1 MMIIFFD
8 AGIFDVLTCIDKD
21 LSVPITWLK
30 SDAKLI
36 KNLQVAELHSFD
48 TCKFLNISCLKV
60 NRGSRFLKFD
70 LTWEN
75 TLLTR
80 L

>member
-8 AGIFDVLTCIDKD
+8 VGIFDVLTCIDKD

-36 KNLQVAELHSFD
+36 KNLPVAELHSFD
-48 TCKFLNISCLKV
+48 TGKLLNLSCLKV